1 MPFPGPS
8 SSGNQ
13 VLGEHIVPGG
23 LCALITSPVAGAQFL
38 GCAARAPSL
47 MFPVS
52 SLGSRFLAAALLV
65 DVNCP
70 GSQEDLVSSWE
81 SAHSLVE
88 DVLSG
93 AEIAAAPCLQA
104 LAVSSLLLCLCAGRG
119 RYTAC

>member
-1 MPFPGPS
+1 M
-8 SSGNQ
+8 
-13 VLGEHIVPGG
+13 LGEHIVPGG

-38 GCAARAPSL
+38 GCAARAPSP

-81 SAHSLVE
+81 SAQSLVE
-88 DVLSG
+88 DAISG
-93 AEIAAAPCLQA
+93 TKITP
-104 LAVSSLLLCLCAGRG
+104 
-119 RYTAC
+119 

>member
-1 MPFPGPS
+1 MYSTKAQIQLGLHFVPFPGLI
-8 SSGNQ
+8 SSGDQ

-70 GSQEDLVSSWE
+70 GSQEDLVISWE
-81 SAHSLVE
+81 SAQSLVE
-88 DVLSG
+88 DAISG
-93 AEIAAAPCLQA
+93 TKITP
-104 LAVSSLLLCLCAGRG
+104 
-119 RYTAC
+119 